1 MIRIHRNSILVKILI
16 MMGYSLSVIKEILL
30 TVEKFLQKIHISS
43 LLSLNSKKNL
53 NQQYVIIVFF
63 SVFLFFIFLF
73 SLLFFF
79 FLFSSDILIEVKTS
93 FWNTNKEN
101 SFDSMR
107 HLKLINVSLFRDI

>member
-1 MIRIHRNSILVKILI
+1 

-43 LLSLNSKKNL
+43 LLTEFKFQKEPESAVCDCCFFQCLFIFHIS
-53 NQQYVIIVFF
+53 FF
-63 SVFLFFIFLF
+63 SSFL
-73 SLLFFF
+73 F